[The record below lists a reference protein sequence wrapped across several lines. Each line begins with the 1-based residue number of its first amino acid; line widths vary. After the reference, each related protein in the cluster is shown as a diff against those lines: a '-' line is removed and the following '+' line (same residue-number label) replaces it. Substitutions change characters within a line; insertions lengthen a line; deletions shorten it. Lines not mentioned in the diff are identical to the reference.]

1 MSEINSS
8 IPDDARVELL
18 RFVRD
23 NQPVNWQKAKAHIN
37 ISRATYYK
45 LVGKLKNTGDVYSIN
60 GSGTFLSRED
70 YERWLKTDSVRAEK
84 RMIASKG
91 GVTRKNAATIRQKV
105 MDFIPSIS
113 QPMTV
118 GEIAAACGVS
128 RKSAFRYV
136 AQLANEGALQHNSA
150 TYSRLYMP
158 AEKQFTPKENYAD
171 VRTKPKAF
179 RQYNPKRN
187 GVVQAYL
194 NSPARQR
201 IMMIY
206 GRAV

>member
-1 MSEINSS
+1 MSGINSS
-8 IPDDARVELL
+8 VPDDARGELL

-70 YERWLKTDSVRAEK
+70 YERWLRTDSVRAEK

-105 MDFIPSIS
+105 MGFIPSIS

-136 AQLANEGALQHNSA
+136 VQLASEGALRHNSA

-158 AEKQFTPKENYAD
+158 AEKQFIHKDNYAD

-179 RQYNPKRN
+179 RQYNPERN